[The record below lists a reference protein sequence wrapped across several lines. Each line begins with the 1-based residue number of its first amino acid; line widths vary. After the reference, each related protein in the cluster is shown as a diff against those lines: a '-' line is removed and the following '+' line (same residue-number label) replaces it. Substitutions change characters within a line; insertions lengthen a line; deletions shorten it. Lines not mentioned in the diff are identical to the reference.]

1 MCVACPSFPVAWRVI
16 GGESFVCVLGVYVM
30 HGPTH
35 KPTPQRRMPL
45 AWSLRSSADL
55 TDASE
60 HTTEGKHSNPTGACP
75 SSAGTPRTPRQCDA
89 GGSEAVV
96 RCGLGCGVQQWPL
109 PKRPRHRRVGCASP
123 RASILHRGAVSAKEG
138 GRRLADFSSE
148 RAKASLWVPAGAS
161 FGRESERWVGLGC
174 WPGPLRGPLGDRLIR
189 CDRLIG
195 GGGSRVC
202 RLCRLVGLVGK
213 RSVARSESS

>member
-35 KPTPQRRMPL
+35 KPTPKRRMPL

-148 RAKASLWVPAGAS
+148 RAKPRCGFRRARVLGERAKDGL
-161 FGRESERWVGLGC
+161 RWVVGPARLGG
-174 WPGPLRGPLGDRLIR
+174 PGGID
-189 CDRLIG
+189 
-195 GGGSRVC
+195 
-202 RLCRLVGLVGK
+202 
-213 RSVARSESS
+213 